1 MMKEYDWKNFMTKR
15 IFIFIFILLVSFS
28 FAKTVFA
35 QTDTSSSSAVKKQET
50 VDYTLPYPGLLPDNP
65 LYFLKSA
72 RDKVIEFLISSS
84 QKKAEFFL
92 LSSDKRL
99 NTGYYL
105 IQKNK
110 DDMGVLYISK
120 SNNYMHMAVSQAKEA
135 GQNGVDVLSKAL
147 ISVQKHEEI
156 IKNVETQV
164 DKKNRSKLEEEF
176 KRLEEIMSLIKKK
189 SS

>member
-1 MMKEYDWKNFMTKR
+1 MIRR
-15 IFIFIFILLVSFS
+15 IIIFIFILLVSFS

-35 QTDTSSSSAVKKQET
+35 QADTSSSSAMKKEET

-72 RDKVIEFLISSS
+72 RDKIIEMLISSP
-84 QKKAEFFL
+84 QKKAEYFL

-105 IQKNK
+105 IQKDK

-135 GQNGVDVLSKAL
+135 GQNGVDTLSKA
-147 ISVQKHEEI
+147 SVSMQKHEEI
-156 IKNVETQV
+156 MKKVMTQV
-164 DKKNRSKLEEEF
+164 DKKNGSKLQEEI
-176 KRLEEIMSLIKKK
+176 KRLKEITTLIKSKK
-189 SS
+189 

>member
-1 MMKEYDWKNFMTKR
+1 MVRK
-15 IFIFIFILLVSFS
+15 IAIFIFILLVSFS

-35 QTDTSSSSAVKKQET
+35 QTDSSSSSTMKKEEN

-72 RDKVIEFLISSS
+72 RDKIIEFLISSP
-84 QKKAEFFL
+84 QKKAEYFL

-99 NTGYYL
+99 NTGYFL
-105 IQKNK
+105 IEKNK

-120 SNNYMHMAVSQAKEA
+120 SNNYMHMAVSSAKEA
-135 GQNGVDVLSKAL
+135 GQSGTDILSKAL
-147 ISVQKHEEI
+147 TSIKKHEEI
-156 IKNVETQV
+156 IKKVEKDV

-176 KRLEEIMSLIKKK
+176 KRLEEINSLIQKK
-189 SS
+189 S